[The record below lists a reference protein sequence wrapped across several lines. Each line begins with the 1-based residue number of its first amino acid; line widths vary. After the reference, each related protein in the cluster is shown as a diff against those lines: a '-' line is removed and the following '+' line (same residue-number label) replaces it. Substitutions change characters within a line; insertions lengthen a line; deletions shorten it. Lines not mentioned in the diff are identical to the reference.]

1 MLCFTW
7 VVSLSPFR
15 DEARLHSVFVDSK
28 TPILNVVGTIKG
40 RAAKQG
46 WGMKN
51 IWNCAIV
58 VFLTVGCAPN
68 NPQVENKALAP
79 GSMEEKRA
87 VAEMTRL
94 AVEHGY
100 RPEKMER
107 QIKAN
112 PETGDFSIF
121 MFPKTAGGKGIY
133 REQGLFALV
142 NAQSGQVI
150 RFSDPKTD
158 PK

>member
-1 MLCFTW
+1 MVNPIW
-7 VVSLSPFR
+7 KYAVV
-15 DEARLHSVFVDSK
+15 
-28 TPILNVVGTIKG
+28 I
-40 RAAKQG
+40 
-46 WGMKN
+46 
-51 IWNCAIV
+51 
-58 VFLTVGCAPN
+58 FLAVGCAPE
-68 NPQVENKALAP
+68 NPPIENRVLAP

-87 VAEMTRL
+87 VTEITRL

-100 RPEKMER
+100 HPEKMDL

-112 PETGDFSIF
+112 LETGDFSIF
-121 MFPKTAGGKGIY
+121 MFPKNIGGKGIR